1 MAYHR
6 IGRALDHFSKLH
18 WSLPIEAAGFETPSF
33 SLMILQTQRQAFEL
47 ADDQPLLPL
56 SS

>member
-18 WSLPIEAAGFETPSF
+18 WSLPIEAAAFETPSL
-33 SLMILQTQRQAFEL
+33 SLVILPTQRQAFEL
-47 ADDQPLLPL
+47 ADDEPLLPL